1 MRPCAPWRIA
11 LEQRLRSLQNRLR
24 PFILDASTPLA
35 GRFFFRWNTATTSVA
50 TVEMGLFLV
59 LELGMKL
66 MASSSFRHWL
76 RHWVLVLAVISAVA
90 PRVAAQYFSENFD
103 NVGALWGNGWAQVNN
118 SIPPGAVPNWFQGD
132 PGIFTAY
139 DGADTAY
146 VGASYASVSGANTI
160 SNWLFTPTRTFANGE
175 KITFWTRTVANPN
188 YPDRMQVRMSLNG
201 ASVNVGTTSGSV
213 GDFTTLLLAINPNLS
228 TTGYPNAWTEY
239 TIIIS
244 GLAAPTSGRVAFRY
258 FVGNGGPGG
267 ANSEYIGMDNF
278 SYFLPPV
285 GDLKMRS
292 IKTMEYTRMPERHPF
307 AGPLMGR
314 IENFGSTTVTNAT
327 MEVRVYNGQ
336 GTQVYTSS
344 SAPIASMAPGDI
356 DTALVA
362 APTGLA
368 PDSYTLAY
376 IAKHTA
382 FDAQHLN
389 DTLYDHFTITP
400 LQYARDNGVVVG
412 AIGIGGAYHGGH
424 VGQQFHFNQ
433 ADNLD
438 SIWVHVTKGYTGR
451 PIAAAVWDMA
461 AGQPNQILGWT
472 DTLTYTTDAAADY
485 VLALHNGPL
494 QLPAGDFVVTV
505 MEFDSTLHIGLA
517 ADVFTLGTTWLNI
530 PTAQSSNDWEN
541 VERFGLAAYKHPQMI
556 RLILAACDMTIVTS
570 ATPESQPG
578 ASDATASVV
587 ASGGTPP
594 YTYLWST
601 GAVTPAI
608 GGLGTNPV
616 AVTVTDASGC
626 TSASTVSLLVG
637 IDGTVQTLEYG
648 AFPNPNDGSFRVF
661 LLSSASTDVVV
672 TITNILGQ
680 SVYED
685 HAEAVT
691 AYSQVVNLRDVAA
704 GLYLIHLDAGD
715 TRRQLKVLVA
725 R

>member
-1 MRPCAPWRIA
+1 
-11 LEQRLRSLQNRLR
+11 
-24 PFILDASTPLA
+24 
-35 GRFFFRWNTATTSVA
+35 
-50 TVEMGLFLV
+50 
-59 LELGMKL
+59 MKL
-66 MASSSFRHWL
+66 IAFSFARRLWNG
-76 RHWVLVLAVISAVA
+76 VLVLAVLGAFA
-90 PRVAAQYFSENFD
+90 PRLAAQYFSENFD
-103 NVGALWGNGWAQVNN
+103 NVGALSGNGWAQHNN
-118 SIPPGAVPNWFQGD
+118 SAPPGAVPNWFQGD
-132 PGIFTAY
+132 PGIFTAF

-146 VGASYASVSGANTI
+146 IGASYASVSGANTI

-188 YPDRMQVRMSLNG
+188 YPDRMQVRLSLNG
-201 ASVNVGTTSGSV
+201 TSVNVGTTAASV
-213 GDFTTLLLAINPNLS
+213 GDFATLLLAINPNLS

-244 GLAAPTSGRVAFRY
+244 GLTAPASGRVAFRY

-278 SYFLPPV
+278 SYFLPPI

-292 IKTMEYTRMPERHPF
+292 IKAMEYTLLPERHPF

-314 IENFGSTTVTNAT
+314 IENFGSTTIANAT
-327 MEVRVYNGQ
+327 MEVHVYNGQ

-356 DTALVA
+356 DTALVV
-362 APTGLA
+362 APTGLV
-368 PDSYTLAY
+368 PGNYTVAY

-382 FDAQHLN
+382 LDAQHLN
-389 DTLYDHFTITP
+389 DTLYDHFTVTP
-400 LQYARDNGVVVG
+400 LMYARDNGVVIG
-412 AIGIGGAYHGGH
+412 AIGIGGAYDGGH

-438 SIWVHVTKGYTGR
+438 SIWVHVTKGYAGS

-461 AGQPNQILGWT
+461 AGVPNQIVGWT

-485 VLALHNGPL
+485 MLALHNGPL
-494 QLPAGDFVVTV
+494 QLPAGDFVVTL
-505 MEFDSTLHIGLA
+505 MEFDSTLHLGLA

-530 PTAQSSNDWEN
+530 PTAQSTNHWEH
-541 VERFGLAAYKHPQMI
+541 VEHFGLAAYKHPQMM
-556 RLILAACDMTIVTS
+556 RLVLAACDMTIATS

-601 GAVTPAI
+601 GAATAAI
-608 GGLGTNPV
+608 GGLGTSPV
-616 AVTVTDASGC
+616 SVTVTDASGC
-626 TSASTVSLLVG
+626 TSVSTVSLLLG
-637 IDGTVQTLEYG
+637 IDGTIQALEYG
-648 AFPNPNDGSFRVF
+648 AFPNPNDGNFKVV
-661 LLSSASTDVVV
+661 LQASAPTDVAV
-672 TITNILGQ
+672 TITNIMGQ

-685 HAEAVT
+685 RIDGVT
-691 AYSQVVNLRDVAA
+691 AYSREVSLRNHAA
-704 GLYLIHLDAGD
+704 GIYIVHLQMGD
-715 TRRQLKVLVA
+715 QSRQLKILLV